1 MAGLTRRLAL
11 PALAVGML
19 AVTVPASA
27 SALTSAPSGTSVV
40 WSQLGGGPRHS
51 GYNPAETVLTPATVP
66 GLKQRWAR
74 STGGTVAWPPAV
86 VGGVVYASSFG
97 HEVFAL
103 RADTGRVLWSHG
115 VGTDLPIAPAVGGGK
130 VYVVANRTLRA
141 LDAGTGAVRWSRT
154 FASTVTAPVLSAG
167 TVYVA
172 GQGRIIA
179 LNATTGARR
188 WTSPDL
194 GDAVESSPAVQ
205 DGVVYAGVRNGHV
218 VALRATDGTQLW
230 SYFAGLDRSIFVYPV
245 LANGCV
251 YAVTQGG
258 NVVALDPGTGAL
270 RWSRDGLAD
279 ASVAGGGGVV
289 YGAGGST
296 AWALNAG
303 TGATIWTAGM
313 PGNANGAPVVGG
325 GVLYVPTYP
334 GGVAAFNARTGA
346 PLWTHTFGQFTT
358 ASPVVVNG
366 RLFVGSDD
374 GNLDA
379 LSS

>member
-1 MAGLTRRLAL
+1 MARLTRRLVL

-19 AVTVPASA
+19 AVAVPASA
-27 SALTSAPSGTSVV
+27 SALMTNGSPVV

-66 GLKQRWAR
+66 ALTQRWAR
-74 STGGTVAWPPAV
+74 DTGGTVAWPPAV

-97 HEVFAL
+97 HKVFAL
-103 RADTGRVLWSHG
+103 RADTGKVLWSRG
-115 VGTDLPIAPAVGGGK
+115 TGTDLPIAPAVGGGK

-154 FASTVTAPVLSAG
+154 FSSTVTAPVLSG
-167 TVYVA
+167 STVYVA
-172 GQGRIIA
+172 A
-179 LNATTGARR
+179 LGKIVAVNAGTGARR

-194 GDAVESSPAVQ
+194 GDAVESSPTVQ

-218 VALRATDGTQLW
+218 IALRASDGTQLW
-230 SYFAGLDRSIFVYPV
+230 SYFAGLNRSIFAYPV
-245 LANGCV
+245 LANGSV

-258 NVVALDPGTGAL
+258 NVVALDSGTGAL

-296 AWALNAG
+296 AWALNAS
-303 TGATIWTAGM
+303 TGATLWTAGM
-313 PGNANGAPVVGG
+313 PGNANGSPVVAGS
-325 GVLYVPTYP
+325 VLYVPTYP
-334 GGVAAFNARTGA
+334 GGVAAFNAKTGA

-358 ASPVVVNG
+358 ASPVVVDG
-366 RLFVGSDD
+366 RLFVGSDN
-374 GNLDA
+374 GNVYA